1 MLQML
6 ASEYRVIA
14 QDIFAFVLIL
24 SAFFWGGGPERAVAL
39 TWLVVFE
46 IGGRV
51 KDVIFGSELRLTD
64 VDLFWASADV
74 VAGVSWLTIA
84 LFANRNY
91 TLWIAALQLLATSA
105 HLVRGMVEAVSPIA
119 YVVMVVAPGWFQL
132 FLLAGG
138 LICHARRKNSFGE
151 YRDWRKPQNAAQA
164 RLFERLTSWN
174 DRASRQI
181 RPWLWK
187 GRQ

>member
-1 MLQML
+1 MLEL
-6 ASEYRVIA
+6 FASEYRLIA
-14 QDIFAFVLIL
+14 QDVLSFGLIAAAFL
-24 SAFFWGGGPERAVAL
+24 WGGGPERAVAA
-39 TWLVVFE
+39 TWLVAFE

-51 KDVIFGSELRLTD
+51 KVAIFGSELRLTD
-64 VDLFWASADV
+64 VDIFWASADV

-105 HLVRGMVEAVSPIA
+105 HLVRGIVETVSPIA

-138 LICHARRKNSFGE
+138 LICHVRRKNSFGE
-151 YRDWRKPQNAAQA
+151 YRDWRKPQNTAEA
-164 RLFERLTSWN
+164 RLFERITSWN

-181 RPWLWK
+181 RPWLRK